1 MRAVM
6 PQAAVAAETVA
17 PPFRRDRLIHAFVA
31 VSGLS
36 RAGDMIWTIALAWSA
51 VHLASAATAGAVI
64 AAGTIPR
71 AVVMLYGGVLADRVD
86 ALRLM
91 RVTNLVRAAVLLLAA
106 VLMWSGALSVPL
118 LLAVAITFGIAD
130 ALYMPSSSTL
140 PRQLVRPGD
149 LPAFQGAMQT
159 VQRLGNMGGSV
170 VGGVLVAL
178 WGAGTCAAL
187 DAATFL
193 VHAAFLAIL
202 RPRFP
207 RESPE
212 REPALRALAAGFRH
226 LRRSPTTRA
235 LVLTL
240 SGLNLAVTP
249 ALDLG
254 VALRSAREGWGA
266 HMVGVA
272 AALVGLGA
280 AIGSLAMVP
289 IKPRRIGLWGFGL
302 LAVQGGCIAALGA
315 GGRIPVAAVCVVL
328 GFTAGAASVSLSALF
343 LSVVDQAYLGRMSS
357 LTSLGDDALM
367 PLSMAA
373 FGALASV
380 TSASVPFYVYG
391 AAMAGL
397 MVMILA
403 RPVIRRLRIEAAV
416 TADEVADPASA

>member
-1 MRAVM
+1 MSATDASAV
-6 PQAAVAAETVA
+6 PA
-17 PPFRRDRLIHAFVA
+17 FRRDRLIHAFVA
-31 VSGLS
+31 VAGFS
-36 RAGDMIWTIALAWSA
+36 RAGDMIWTVALTWSA
-51 VHLASAATAGAVI
+51 VHLASAAMAGVVV

-71 AVVMLYGGVLADRVD
+71 ALVMLYGGVLADRVD

-91 RVTNLVRAAVLLLAA
+91 RVTNLVRAAVLFVAA
-106 VLMWSGALSVPL
+106 LLMWSGALSVPL
-118 LLAVAITFGIAD
+118 LLAVAVTFGVAD
-130 ALYMPSSSTL
+130 ALYIPSSSTL

-159 VQRLGNMGGSV
+159 VQRIGTMGGSV

-193 VHAAFLAIL
+193 VHAGFLAVL

-207 RESPE
+207 RELGE

-226 LRRSPTTRA
+226 VRHNATTRT

-240 SGLNLAVTP
+240 SGLNLAVSP

-254 VALRSAREGWGA
+254 IALRSAREGWGA

-280 AIGSLAMVP
+280 AVGSIAMVP
-289 IKPRRIGLWGFGL
+289 IKPRRVGVWGFGL
-302 LAVQGGCIAALGA
+302 LAVQGACIIALGT
-315 GGRIPVAAVCVVL
+315 GGRLPVAVVCVVL
-328 GFTAGAASVSLSALF
+328 GFTAGAASVSLGALF
-343 LSVVDQAYLGRMSS
+343 MSIVDQAYLGRMSS

-367 PLSMAA
+367 PVSMAA
-373 FGALASV
+373 FGALASA
-380 TSASVPFYVYG
+380 TSASVPFYLYG
-391 AAMAGL
+391 AAMAVL
-397 MVMILA
+397 MLVVLG
-403 RPVIRRLRIEAAV
+403 RPVIRRLTIEPASD
-416 TADEVADPASA
+416 ADAVADPAPA